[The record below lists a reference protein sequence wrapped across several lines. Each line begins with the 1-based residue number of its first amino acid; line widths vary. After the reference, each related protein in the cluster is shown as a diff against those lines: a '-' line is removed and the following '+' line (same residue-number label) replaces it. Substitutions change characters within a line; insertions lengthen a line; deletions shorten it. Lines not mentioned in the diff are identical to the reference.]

1 MLTTLL
7 EPRLR
12 LTICGLDELD
22 SHGTAAVTHVLSILD
37 PDYPEPRAFAAYDPH
52 HRLTMRFH
60 DIIGPWPGW
69 EPPERHHVEALVEF
83 GGELDDAGENLSHLL
98 VHCHA
103 GISRSTAA
111 MATLL
116 ARHTPVG
123 EEAAHLRPHPR
134 DPPDRLAQ
142 LAHGGLRRRH
152 PRPRRPPQRRPA
164 RALPDPGPA
173 AAGVRGRA
181 ASATAAGPRCRS
193 RALTRSARTVRLP
206 SPSADKRIVDIR
218 PAQVELR
225 CPPFARRRPKP
236 RA

>member
-69 EPPERHHVEALVEF
+69 EAPERHHVEALVEF
-83 GGELDDAGENLSHLL
+83 GGDLDEAGENLSHLL

-116 ARHTPVG
+116 ARHTAVVNP
-123 EEAAHLRPHPR
+123 
-134 DPPDRLAQ
+134 
-142 LAHGGLRRRH
+142 
-152 PRPRRPPQRRPA
+152 
-164 RALPDPGPA
+164 LPD
-173 AAGVRGRA
+173 
-181 ASATAAGPRCRS
+181 
-193 RALTRSARTVRLP
+193 L
-206 SPSADKRIVDIR
+206 
-218 PAQVELR
+218 
-225 CPPFARRRPKP
+225 
-236 RA
+236 